1 MQLFQKKN
9 KLIVSENRSI
19 YLMKIC
25 LKLVESQKKIR
36 LLNYDKSSFW

>member
-9 KLIVSENRSI
+9 KLIVSENDLF

-25 LKLVESQKKIR
+25 LKLVESQKKNKVIK
-36 LLNYDKSSFW
+36 L